1 MRRVAATVI
10 LESLSRA
17 EREMESEM
25 MPATEWAET
34 KVLSYSQV

>member
-1 MRRVAATVI
+1 MSRVAATVI
-10 LESLSRA
+10 LDSLSRA

-25 MPATEWAET
+25 MPTAEWAET